1 MKKNLFTI
9 FAFVIPFVACSQGRL
24 PDQPVNRSEY
34 VFGIGPSIALT
45 DIGGS
50 SLDGSHFLR
59 DINSRST
66 RFGGFAGYR
75 KRISRSFSVKAVLT
89 LGELYGNDDL
99 SGNPYRLNRNQDFRT
114 FIIEPSIQAEYH
126 LIKPKKVSK
135 DTLTGDDDAIAQPG
149 NIHHPLRWDIYVF
162 GGFGGFYFNSQGK
175 YNGGPP
181 PPPGMNTDEWYNL
194 RPLSTEGEGLPGGTT
209 AYSPFAIC
217 IPAGIGIK
225 YAVNSDW
232 SVGLELSD
240 RLWTNTDYIDDT
252 HGNYF
257 NPAEILKYK
266 GAIAAYFSDP
276 SKGLIQDQN
285 LTNQE
290 RGNPKYN
297 DAYMFMFLCVN
308 YHPGFNFHKTTFKAR
323 KMHSNRTRHRRRKF

>member
-1 MKKNLFTI
+1 MKKNLLSVFTLI
-9 FAFVIPFVACSQGRL
+9 IPFSTFAQSL

-34 VFGIGPSIALT
+34 VFGIGLSNTLT

-50 SLDGSHFLR
+50 TIDGSHFLR
-59 DINSRST
+59 DVNSRST
-66 RFGGFAGYR
+66 RFAGFAGYR
-75 KRISRSFSVKAVLT
+75 KRISRSFSGKGVLT
-89 LGELYGNDDL
+89 VAELFGNDNL

-114 FIIEPSIQAEYH
+114 YIVEPSVQLEYH

-135 DTLTGDDDAIAQPG
+135 DTLTQDDDAIDQTG
-149 NIHHPLRWDIYVF
+149 KIHHALRWDIYVF
-162 GGFGGFYFNSQGK
+162 GGFGCFYYDPQGK
-175 YNGGPP
+175 YNGGSPLP
-181 PPPGMNTDEWYNL
+181 SGMSADEWYNL
-194 RPLSTEGEGLPGGTT
+194 RPLSTEGEGLPGGPAT
-209 AYSPFAIC
+209 YSPFAIC
-217 IPAGIGIK
+217 VPAGIGIK
-225 YAVNSDW
+225 YAVNSNW
-232 SVGLELSD
+232 SVGLEFSD
-240 RLWTNTDYIDDT
+240 RLWTSTDYIDDT

-285 LTNQE
+285 LTGQE

-308 YHPGFNFHKTTFKAR
+308 YHPSFNFHKSAFKTR
-323 KMHSNRTRHRRRKF
+323 KIHATRIKYKKRKF